1 MCKKLVIPESH
12 LPVLEAALGKEKDAK
27 VVRWLLGLRLLIF
40 KQTPHA
46 IGIQLGVSE
55 HSVRNWAHRFLSGGI
70 ESMRRGSSP
79 GHPPK
84 LPHEEEERFK
94 QRIRSGPT
102 EADGVPVWRGRS
114 VMAMLQRDF
123 DASYTLSG
131 VYILLHRMGFSSLMP
146 RAKHPDSSV
155 EEQELFQKKRS
166 PKHLKESAVNL
177 RKRKSSCGFKTKPAS
192 ANRAL

>member
-1 MCKKLVIPESH
+1 MCTKLVVPESH

-70 ESMRRGSSP
+70 ESMHRGSSP

-102 EADGVPVWRGRS
+102 EADGVPVWRGLS

-123 DASYTLSG
+123 GASYTLSG
-131 VYILLHRMGFSSLMP
+131 VYLLLHRMGFSSLMP
-146 RAKHPDSSV
+146 RAKHPESSA
-155 EEQELFQKKRS
+155 EAQELFQKKRC
-166 PKHLKESAVNL
+166 PKRLTKSVANPQ
-177 RKRKSSCGFKTKPAS
+177 KRK
-192 ANRAL
+192 